1 VIDRR
6 RPTIA
11 LPLAVGVALLALAA
25 TMSAALAQEGVPEL
39 DPSDEPIEITADGG
53 IEWNREART
62 YAARGNAEARRGALS
77 VHADALVA
85 HYRERDDGR
94 TEVHLIEAL
103 GHVKIASET
112 VTVTGDRA
120 EYDVAGR
127 TAVVTGE
134 DLKLVTDAD
143 VITARDRLT
152 YSSTT
157 REAVAEG
164 EVVVLRDKRKLEAD
178 KITARLAKGAEGKLE
193 LDTAEAEGNVRITTE
208 REFVSADRGT
218 YDAKRQFA
226 VLTGGVKVTQNQNQ
240 LDGEYAEIDLKNG
253 VSRMLGAPPGQGS
266 GKVRGLVLP
275 GAKPTV
281 GN

>member
-1 VIDRR
+1 
-6 RPTIA
+6 
-11 LPLAVGVALLALAA
+11 
-25 TMSAALAQEGVPEL
+25 
-39 DPSDEPIEITADGG
+39 
-53 IEWNREART
+53 
-62 YAARGNAEARRGALS
+62 
-77 VHADALVA
+77 
-85 HYRERDDGR
+85 
-94 TEVHLIEAL
+94 
-103 GHVKIASET
+103 
-112 VTVTGDRA
+112 
-120 EYDVAGR
+120 
-127 TAVVTGE
+127 
-134 DLKLVTDAD
+134 LKLVTDAD